1 MRSSW
6 LTRYRSLEFLY
17 CYVVWYWWVDG
28 QDRGNHGVTV
38 LYLCGLSV
46 YLVCQILDSFEKC
59 CNRQI
64 VLIFTK
70 EYIRMIMQ

>member
-1 MRSSW
+1 M
-6 LTRYRSLEFLY
+6 
-17 CYVVWYWWVDG
+17 DG

-46 YLVCQILDSFEKC
+46 YLVCQILNSFEKC

-70 EYIRMIMQ
+70 EDIRMIMQ